1 MATRKARRGKAR
13 GTGWRGPARAEEKTS
28 GKPRALA
35 FILLLAAGA
44 ALSLVLAGRGAP
56 GERENRAAAPR
67 PEPSVASW
75 LSGGFSAAFE
85 AWYADAFPFRAPL
98 VAAGNAIERLHGLA
112 GFGSAELVRSRGGET
127 EDPGAPAGET
137 LPPTEDPVELIET
150 GKAFGDFLVLGD
162 RAMELLRFRQG
173 AVDVWADAVN
183 AYSRRLDP
191 AVKVRALVAPSSIA
205 FLDDERYRSLSADQA
220 SGIRAAYAGLDP
232 RVVRVDAHSAIG
244 SHSREYLYFRTDHH
258 WTGLGA
264 FYAYRAWCAAA
275 NLTPLPLASF
285 VVRDLPGFVGTL
297 YGKTLNPRL
306 KANPDTVRLYE
317 PPFETSFEYLRHGG
331 TRFESGRLVDAARGD
346 DWNKYLAYFG
356 DDWPLAV
363 VRREGGDGRKLLV
376 FKDSYGNALIPFL
389 AAHFTEVHVID
400 PRHFQGDAVAYARTH
415 EVDEVLFVNSF
426 AVVSYYTGF
435 AGNIARVTGAG
446 GAAPAS
452 AAAPPAGA
460 GSTLASEGEEATPS
474 PASPDA

>member
-1 MATRKARRGKAR
+1 M
-13 GTGWRGPARAEEKTS
+13 
-28 GKPRALA
+28 L
-35 FILLLAAGA
+35 IAAGA
-44 ALSLVLAGRGAP
+44 ALSLLLAGRATSDL
-56 GERENRAAAPR
+56 RENRAAAIR

-75 LSGGFSAAFE
+75 LSGAFSSAFE
-85 AWYADAFPFRAPL
+85 AWYADAFPFRTTL
-98 VAAGNAIERLHGLA
+98 VAVGAALERLHGPAAL
-112 GFGSAELVRSRGGET
+112 GRVELVRARGGDA
-127 EDPGAPAGET
+127 EDPGAASPGEAEA
-137 LPPTEDPVELIET
+137 PTDAPVELIET

-173 AVDVWADAVN
+173 AVDTWSGAVN
-183 AYSRRLDP
+183 AFSRRLDP

-220 SGIRAAYAGLDP
+220 AGIRAAYAGLDP
-232 RVVRVDAHSAIG
+232 RVDRVDAHSAIG
-244 SHSREYLYFRTDHH
+244 SHSDEYVYFRTDHH

-275 NLTPLPLASF
+275 GVAPLPLDAFPTS
-285 VVRDLPGFVGTL
+285 DLAGFVGTL

-317 PPFETSFEYLRHGG
+317 PPFATSFEYLRHGG
-331 TRFESGRLVDAARGD
+331 ARFESGRLVDPARAD
-346 DWNKYLAYFG
+346 TWNKYLAYFG

-389 AAHFTEVHVID
+389 AAHFSEVHVID

-415 EVDEVLFVNSF
+415 KVDEVLFVNSF

-446 GAAPAS
+446 GAAPAEAP
-452 AAAPPAGA
+452 AAEP
-460 GSTLASEGEEATPS
+460 GSTLASEGESATPLPAAPAA